1 MKMFEL
7 LPKPL
12 GAIFRKLT
20 HFICNSRVER
30 RICHRS
36 YDPIGQSDIRQFS
49 DDCLCVTHQV
59 TLLNAIHAV
68 YFVLRGR
75 NLLGALTS
83 FKLLHH

>member
-36 YDPIGQSDIRQFS
+36 YDPIGQSDIQ
-49 DDCLCVTHQV
+49 
-59 TLLNAIHAV
+59 
-68 YFVLRGR
+68 
-75 NLLGALTS
+75 
-83 FKLLHH
+83 